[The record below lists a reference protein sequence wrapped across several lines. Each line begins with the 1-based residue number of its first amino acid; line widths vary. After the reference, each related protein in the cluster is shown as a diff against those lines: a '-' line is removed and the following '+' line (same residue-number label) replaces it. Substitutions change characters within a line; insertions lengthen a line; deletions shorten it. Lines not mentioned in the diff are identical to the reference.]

1 MVYFT
6 GFFFSISL
14 HKAELPLLKAVK
26 AYFGDIGSIS
36 KSQGNVLKYS
46 VESQKKISNF
56 IIPHFIKFPLQTQ
69 KGADFLLFNKIIQL
83 IKTSKHLNY
92 EGVKN
97 ILSIKGAINKGLSK
111 ELFNLF
117 PNINIIGRPLI
128 QVKET
133 PNLNWIAGFVEAEGC
148 FKVTILNKPNNRYQV
163 LLVFQITQHSRDRNL
178 LNILLTYFGCGMLEK
193 DNRNSVYYFSVY
205 KFLDNYDKIMPFF
218 KKNHFIGKKALDFK
232 DWCKIGEINRS
243 GDHLT
248 SEGLENIKKIRSKMN
263 KGRE

>member
-1 MVYFT
+1 VQIFL
-6 GFFFSISL
+6 FFVFCFF
-14 HKAELPLLKAVK
+14 V
-26 AYFGDIGSIS
+26 
-36 KSQGNVLKYS
+36 
-46 VESQKKISNF
+46 
-56 IIPHFIKFPLQTQ
+56 
-69 KGADFLLFNKIIQL
+69 FLLFNKIIQL
-83 IKTSKHLNY
+83 IKTSEHLNY

-117 PNINIIGRPLI
+117 PKINIIGRPLI

-148 FKVTILNKPNNRYQV
+148 FKITILNKPNNRYQV

-193 DNRNSVYYFSVY
+193 DIRNSVYYFSVY

-218 KKNHFIGKKALDFK
+218 KKNNFIGKKALDFK
-232 DWCKIGEINRS
+232 DWCKIGEIIRS

-248 SEGLENIKKIRSKMN
+248 SEGLENIKKTKKPKN
-263 KGRE
+263 

>member
-1 MVYFT
+1 MQ
-6 GFFFSISL
+6 I
-14 HKAELPLLKAVK
+14 
-26 AYFGDIGSIS
+26 
-36 KSQGNVLKYS
+36 
-46 VESQKKISNF
+46 
-56 IIPHFIKFPLQTQ
+56 
-69 KGADFLLFNKIIQL
+69 FLLFNKIIKL
-83 IKTSKHLNY
+83 IKTSEHLNY

-117 PNINIIGRPLI
+117 PKINIIGRPLI

-148 FKVTILNKPNNRYQV
+148 IKITILNKPNNRYQV

-218 KKNHFIGKKALDFK
+218 FK
-232 DWCKIGEINRS
+232 
-243 GDHLT
+243 
-248 SEGLENIKKIRSKMN
+248 
-263 KGRE
+263 